1 MEEFII
7 NNWYG
12 IAGVVTFSAT
22 MAFIAVF
29 DKDDKIENPIL
40 PCVLLSLVWPAF
52 IMIIMFGEIFSR
64 VKSSKDS

>member
-40 PCVLLSLVWPAF
+40 PCVLLSLVASEVTAA
-52 IMIIMFGEIFSR
+52 G
-64 VKSSKDS
+64 